1 LIIIGGGCAVKS
13 RYEAGF
19 VLRAAWLA
27 VAGFVVTGAGA
38 FGALGDDPPAAA
50 AIARN
55 AVAAAAPVLPAAVI
69 DAMQEGRY
77 EVAGRLLA
85 TLAEKTKSTDD
96 KAYFSYLGGISERL
110 GGHRDAARALLQKAI
125 EIDPKSR
132 WTIKIR
138 YEIAGIELASGNWA
152 PAEELARAEAERL
165 LSGERKDLL
174 AGIYHDYAKRL
185 LQPGDPLI
193 APDPNAAYELL
204 VQARELAESPA
215 VRASLLFAM
224 GRASMAAGNAPRA
237 LENYGLYIQENP
249 AGADRLAARFG
260 LGETQQMT
268 NQPLLARRSWADLAR
283 EIERMA
289 PNGLTN
295 EASAIRADALY
306 AIRLTYGV
314 PGPPDDTSLNQ
325 GVAALRRFLAAF
337 PSHPKAIR
345 AAHEIGLS
353 YLARG
358 KSNEGLEAFMQFL
371 KREPGQRDS
380 AEARRDWA
388 ELAMDA
394 SFKVGAILQGQQKFA
409 EAIAAWKGYLAQF
422 PNGPQSADAQRAVLD
437 TQLMIAAD
445 HLSNGRRTEARAA
458 WTDFVAQNP
467 LDARVP
473 ELLFQI
479 GESFATEKKYDQA
492 IAALESLAGKFP
504 ASQSAAHAQFMT
516 ASLYENEL
524 GKPADAIDRFRKI
537 AKEPWH
543 AHAQQR
549 IAVMEGKSLV
559 VITPRTFRSGETA
572 TLKISTRNIETL
584 HFTAYKL
591 NALSYFR
598 KKSGL
603 ERVESLDIGLV
614 APDAAWTAPVP
625 GYARYKPSAA
635 DFELKKLELPG
646 VYVVKVTDEKTLQAT
661 TLVLGSDLDA
671 VVKSSRDQLLVFAQD
686 MKTGQGRKGVRV
698 LVSEGGQI
706 VLDATTGADGVLLR
720 DWTPP
725 RAGNGRLT
733 YLLMDGPHVAGSW
746 LGVPEK
752 AAQGLTARAYI
763 YTDRPAYRPGHR
775 VAIRGVVREV
785 ALGQYSPMPKAVYQF
800 EVADSRGRLIAA
812 RAVTLSDFGTFH
824 ETLALDSAAPVGTYR
839 IRAFQPGKSDFSGSF
854 EVHSYQLEPI
864 SLAFDLKKTVFYRGE
879 TIQAT
884 LVAKYQY
891 GAPVAGRP
899 VEVQLPDGRV
909 LHGTT
914 DAAGQFPIEFP
925 TEGFAEEQSL
935 ALVARLPQDNVATG
949 ASVILAIQGFH
960 ISLKTTRTIYLD
972 GESFEVQVDT
982 ADAQGKPIGQAL
994 SAAIVKLI
1002 ESGGRITERETAR
1015 KPVTTDPKTGHAAL
1029 AFQIGDRDGGR
1040 YVVRVAGTDR
1050 FGNPIVADK
1059 PLTIS
1064 GKKDETKLRM
1074 LADRQRYK
1082 VGEEASV
1089 NLHSRDRAGTALLT
1103 WEADRILTYK
1113 IVRLNEGNNTV
1124 AWAVDGAQ
1132 FPNFTL
1138 TATRMARNELDQA
1151 RLDVQV
1157 ERDLKVGIS
1166 VAKPSVG
1173 PGDPVEIDVTT
1184 VDQLGRPVAA
1194 ELSVAVV
1201 DQSLLRLYND
1211 ALPEIGPFFF
1221 GQTRTGAFATEA
1233 TNTFRYAPVTTAVA
1247 SALVEERE
1255 RLAAQFADEIDRKG
1269 YVNKL
1274 GEQDAS
1280 YAMARPWVGQ
1290 APGAPAA
1297 IPPSPA
1303 DAEGKEVAKN
1313 EASLG
1318 ILREQRDK
1326 LERGATTSSG
1336 GRARR
1341 MRSGGQSF
1349 GKAVAGK
1356 PVGGAKAKMLAGG
1369 EEAGES
1375 ATGEGMVDG
1384 LPFLGKG
1391 YQALNTRVRNGL
1403 ANAFAFQEA
1412 DADAIRA
1419 QEPQSRER
1427 FVETAYWNPRVVTGK
1442 DGKARV
1448 SFKAPSALS
1457 EYRITARGVTGADTL
1472 AGQAAANLTVR
1483 KSFFVDLKVPASL
1496 TQGDKPRFVGQVHH
1510 TGVTGKLAI
1519 SLTVYAGGREEVF
1532 PKTIELSKD
1541 GVEEVVFE
1549 PFEIP
1554 EAESVR
1560 LSLKGTIGGESDE
1573 IGLEVPV
1580 SPWGVE
1586 AVASESG
1593 TAGESTTV
1601 FIGLPAGRTYEN
1613 PEMLIVVSPSLERML
1628 IEMAVGEDVF
1638 PMLGNS
1644 TQNAAR
1650 RICYPPPFTTADR
1663 AAELLAATSALQYL
1677 RSTRAA
1683 GAAPEAQRLS
1693 QRIQALEAALVSSQN
1708 QDGGWPWVSAESTP
1722 RLGQNAPVVP
1732 PSDRLAS
1739 AAVVWAL
1746 ASTEPLGLLT
1756 DKKVLD
1762 LAVGFLSGE
1771 FAKLSRNDHETRA
1784 AVLHALGTRRAA
1796 SFEAANSLNR
1806 VRNSLSDPA
1815 LAYLAL
1821 TFANLD
1827 RATLANEVIG
1837 MLSPRAKIEA
1847 TAPGRP
1853 GRVYWDSAQKSQAVR
1868 GAIETTALVSLA
1880 YARVRPQA
1888 TELEGA
1894 VAYLTA
1900 HRTGTGWRPAKA
1912 KGPALAALA
1921 SYYAHAQLAEDRYKL
1936 TVTVNDT
1943 KLAEL
1948 NVAGATPG
1956 QAIPVPLKAVK
1967 VGGSNRIRFDMEGR
1981 GRFGYAVTLQG
1992 FTRDFGPDQKGANRV
2007 AVVSR
2012 RVYLPAAPELDG
2024 KVLPTGFGVAVNA
2037 EPFDNI
2043 ASQVALGGKA
2053 RVLITAHRN
2062 IPASTPE
2069 WERDFLIVEE
2079 HLPAGTTLI
2088 EGSVSTNATSFDL
2101 ADGVLTLYFA
2111 PNQNPGAISYDV
2123 FGYLPGQ
2130 YRALPTS
2137 IKSAYEPGR
2146 FHLGSTSELRV
2157 RGAGEPGTDPYK
2169 ATPDE
2174 LFARGKAQFD
2184 AGRFALAGEA
2194 LEPLF
2199 GGYTLRDDIAK
2210 DAARMLLLINIKEEQ
2225 PRNIVTYFEV
2235 VKEKAPELIL
2245 TFNQLLAIGK
2255 AYREIKEYE
2264 RAMIVWRGL
2273 IEASY
2278 LEDAR
2283 VGELLRQRGK
2293 TLEAIDYLVNL
2304 WRSYPNTAS
2313 IESDF
2318 FGLSQLVAKTAS
2330 EALGNPGL
2338 RHELANAG
2346 VTRSQLLSQSI
2357 RMIEVFLACSPRNPV
2372 ADEASLA
2379 LVGAYIDL
2387 EDFKSVD
2394 KHSARF
2400 AKLYPKSSFLDSF
2413 QYADALANFHLGQY
2427 DRAVEVAQAI
2437 ANATYKDA
2445 AGADQPSPN
2454 KWQAVYILGQIYDAR
2469 RQPGKALEYYKQVAD
2484 RFGDAA
2490 GAIHAYTRKDLKVPE
2505 VSIVRPSGGPA
2516 VALGPAG
2523 ENPGRGFRVIDVVGA
2538 TARAPEPPAKPG
2550 IGLDF
2555 RNIAQVDV
2563 KVYPVDLMQ
2572 LYLTRRNLNGI
2583 SGIDL
2588 AGITPL
2594 VEKAVTLGS
2603 GADYDDQSRTIE
2615 LPLTKEGAY
2624 LAMIRGESL
2633 YASGIVLVSP
2643 LEIETLE
2650 DPAGGRV
2657 RITLRDARTKNLLPK
2672 VEVKVIGSDN
2682 PQFISGTTDLRGVFV
2697 AEGVR
2702 GMVTAVARKGDLEYA
2717 FYRGSTYLGPREAT
2731 GKSIEMKNQAGQA
2744 PGADAPNQALDSN
2757 LRLQN
2762 ESNNTKQL
2770 NRLQQRYN
2778 QPAEMRKGAPA
2789 GGFR

>member
-1 LIIIGGGCAVKS
+1 MNS
-13 RYEAGF
+13 HHEAGF
-19 VLRAAWLA
+19 VYRAAWLA
-27 VAGFVVTGAGA
+27 VAGFTVTGACA
-38 FGALGDDPPAAA
+38 FGALRDDPPAAA
-50 AIARN
+50 AAIAKN
-55 AVAAAAPVLPAAVI
+55 AVAPAAPVLPAEVI

-77 EVAGRLLA
+77 DAAGRLLA
-85 TLAEKTKSTDD
+85 TLAETTKSTDD
-96 KAYFSYLGGISERL
+96 KAYFSYVGGISDRL
-110 GGHRDAARALLQKAI
+110 GGHRDAARAILQKAVAL
-125 EIDPKSR
+125 DPKSR
-132 WTIKIR
+132 WAIKIR
-138 YEIAGIELASGNWA
+138 YELAGLELASGNWI

-165 LSGERKDLL
+165 LSGERKDRL

-193 APDPNAAYELL
+193 APDPKAAYELL

-215 VRASLLFAM
+215 LRASLLFVM
-224 GRASMAAGNAPRA
+224 GRASMAGGDVARA
-237 LENYGLYIQENP
+237 RENYELYIREYP

-260 LGETQQMT
+260 LGQAQQMT
-268 NQPLLARRSWADLAR
+268 NQPLLARRTWTDLAR
-283 EIERMA
+283 AIEKMG
-289 PNGLTN
+289 PNELTN
-295 EASAIRADALY
+295 QASGIRADALY
-306 AIRLTYGV
+306 AIRLTYGI
-314 PGPPDDTSLNQ
+314 PSPPDDTSLNQ

-337 PSHPKAIR
+337 PSHPKSIR
-345 AAHEIGLS
+345 AAHEVALS

-358 KSNEGLEAFMQFL
+358 KSNEALEAFTQFL
-371 KREPGQRDS
+371 KLEPHHRDWP
-380 AEARRDWA
+380 EARRDWA

-409 EAIAAWKGYLAQF
+409 EAIAAWKGYLAKF

-445 HLSNGRRTEARAA
+445 HLSNSRRAEARTA

-479 GESFATEKKYDQA
+479 GESFATEKKFDQA
-492 IAALESLAGKFP
+492 IAAWESLAGKFP
-504 ASQSAAHAQFMT
+504 ASEPAAHAQFTT
-516 ASLYENEL
+516 ASLNENEL

-537 AKEPWH
+537 TIEPWH
-543 AHAQQR
+543 AQAAQR

-559 VITPRTFRSGETA
+559 VITPRTFRTGETA
-572 TLKISTRNIETL
+572 ALKITTRNIETL

-591 NALSYFR
+591 NAESYFR

-625 GYARYKPSAA
+625 GYARYKPSEA

-671 VVKSSRDQLLVFAQD
+671 VVKTSRDQLLVFAED

-720 DWTPP
+720 DWSPP

-733 YLLMDGPHVAGSW
+733 YLLMDGPNVAGSG
-746 LGVPEK
+746 LGVPDR

-763 YTDRPAYRPGHR
+763 YTDRPAYRPGHK

-785 ALGQYSPMPKAVYQF
+785 ALGQYAPVPKAVYQF

-824 ETLALDSAAPVGTYR
+824 ETVALDSAAPVGTYR

-864 SLAFDLKKTVFYRGE
+864 ALAFDLKKTVFYRGE

-899 VEVQLPDGRV
+899 VDVQLPDGRI

-935 ALVARLPQDNVATG
+935 DLVGRLPQDNVATA

-960 ISLKTTRTIYLD
+960 IGLNTTRTIYLD
-972 GESFEVQVDT
+972 GESFELQVDT
-982 ADAQGKPIGQAL
+982 ADAQGKSIGQAL
-994 SAAIVKLI
+994 SVAIVKLI

-1015 KPVTTDPKTGHAAL
+1015 QPVTTDAKTGHAAL
-1029 AFQIGDRDGGR
+1029 ALQIGDQDGGR
-1040 YVVRVAGTDR
+1040 YVIRVAGTDR

-1059 PLTIS
+1059 PVSIS
-1064 GKKDETKLRM
+1064 GKKDETKLRL

-1089 NLHSRDRAGTALLT
+1089 NLHSRDRTGTALLT

-1113 IVRLNEGNNTV
+1113 IVRLNEGNNPV

-1157 ERDLKVGIS
+1157 ERDLKVEIS
-1166 VAKPSVG
+1166 VVKPSVG
-1173 PGDPVEIDVTT
+1173 PGDPVEVDVTT
-1184 VDQLGRPVAA
+1184 VDQLGRPVPA

-1201 DQSLLRLYND
+1201 DHSLLRIFND
-1211 ALPEIGPFFF
+1211 SLPEIGAFFF
-1221 GQTRTGAFATEA
+1221 GQIRTGAFATEA
-1233 TNTFRYAPVTTAVA
+1233 TNTFRYAPVTTGVA

-1255 RLAAQFADEIDRKG
+1255 RLAAQFADDFDRKG
-1269 YVNKL
+1269 VVNKL
-1274 GEQDAS
+1274 GEQDANL
-1280 YAMARPWVGQ
+1280 YAMAPVGQ
-1290 APGAPAA
+1290 SPNAPAMPV
-1297 IPPSPA
+1297 PPPGPEA
-1303 DAEGKEVAKN
+1303 KDAAKSDL
-1313 EASLG
+1313 AAGS
-1318 ILREQRDK
+1318 REQRDK
-1326 LERGATTSSG
+1326 LEGGEWAFNAGLARPSG
-1336 GRARR
+1336 
-1341 MRSGGQSF
+1341 RSKAF
-1349 GKAVAGK
+1349 GKRAEEGKDKAQMAFQEVDASSLKDSDPLRAVQFGK
-1356 PVGGAKAKMLAGG
+1356 K
-1369 EEAGES
+1369 
-1375 ATGEGMVDG
+1375 
-1384 LPFLGKG
+1384 
-1391 YQALNTRVRNGL
+1391 YQALNNRVRNEMVAAGDFGGEAIN
-1403 ANAFAFQEA
+1403 AN
-1412 DADAIRA
+1412 
-1419 QEPQSRER
+1419 EPNSRER

-1457 EYRITARGVTGADTL
+1457 EYRITARGVTGSDTL
-1472 AGQAAANLTVR
+1472 AGQGAANLTVR

-1496 TQGDKPRFVGQVHH
+1496 TQGDKPRFIGQVHH
-1510 TGVTGKLAI
+1510 TGSTGKLVLR
-1519 SLTVYAGGREEVF
+1519 LTVYAAGREEVF
-1532 PKTIELSKD
+1532 PKTIELSND
-1541 GVEEVVFE
+1541 GVEEVVFD

-1560 LSLKGTIGGESDE
+1560 LTLKGTIGDASDE

-1580 SPWGVE
+1580 SPWGLE

-1601 FIGLPAGRTYEN
+1601 FVGLPAGRTYEN

-1628 IEMAVGEDVF
+1628 IEMAVGEDIY
-1638 PMLGNS
+1638 PILRNP

-1693 QRIQALEAALVSSQN
+1693 QRIQALVAAIVSSQN

-1722 RLGQNAPVVP
+1722 RLGQNAPVAP

-1762 LAVGFLSGE
+1762 LAVGFLSSE
-1771 FAKLSRNDHETRA
+1771 FAKLSGNDHETRA
-1784 AVLHALGTRRAA
+1784 AVLHALSTRRAA

-1827 RATLANEVIG
+1827 RATLANELIG
-1837 MLSPRAKIEA
+1837 MLSPRAKTEA

-1853 GRVYWDSAQKSQAVR
+1853 GRVYWDSARKSQAVR

-1888 TELEGA
+1888 PELEGA

-1967 VGGSNRIRFDMEGR
+1967 VGGANRIRFDMEGR

-1992 FTRDFGPDQKGANRV
+1992 FTRDFGPDQNAANRV
-2007 AVVSR
+2007 SVVSR

-2043 ASQVALGGKA
+2043 ASQVGLGGKA

-2088 EGSVSTNATSFDL
+2088 EGSVSTSATSFDL

-2123 FGYLPGQ
+2123 YGYLPGQ

-2146 FHLGSTSELRV
+2146 FHLGSTSDLRV

-2174 LFARGKAQFD
+2174 LFARGKAHFD
-2184 AGRFALAGEA
+2184 AGRSALAGEA

-2199 GGYTLRDDIAK
+2199 GGYTLRDDVAK
-2210 DAARMLLLINIKEEQ
+2210 EAARMLLLVNIKEEQ
-2225 PRNIVTYFEV
+2225 PRKIVTYFEV

-2293 TLEAIDYLVNL
+2293 TLEAIAYLVDL

-2318 FGLSQLVAKTAS
+2318 FGLSQLVAKLAS
-2330 EALGNPGL
+2330 EAFTNPGL
-2338 RHELANAG
+2338 RHELAVAG

-2379 LVGAYIDL
+2379 LVGAYIEL

-2400 AKLYPKSSFLDSF
+2400 AKLYPKSSFFDSF

-2505 VSIVRPSGGPA
+2505 VSIVRLSGGPA
-2516 VALGPAG
+2516 VADRPAG

-2538 TARAPEPPAKPG
+2538 AARPPEPPAKPG

-2603 GADYDDQSRTIE
+2603 GADYDDQSRIIE
-2615 LPLTKEGAY
+2615 LPLAKEGAY

-2672 VEVKVIGSDN
+2672 VQVKVIGSDN
-2682 PQFISGTTDLRGVFV
+2682 PMFISGATDLRGVFV

-2717 FYRGSTYLGPREAT
+2717 FYRGSTYLGQREST
-2731 GKSIEMKNQAGQA
+2731 GKVAETQNQAGQA
-2744 PGADAPNQALDSN
+2744 PAAGAPNQALDSN
-2757 LRLQN
+2757 LKLQN
-2762 ESNNTKQL
+2762 ESNNLKQI

-2778 QPAEMRKGAPA
+2778 QPPEMRKGAPA